1 MAGDICN
8 TNAYEAEDRTTHA
21 TVRAMFEEQ
30 IAWAVEEKAD
40 FLIAETIDW
49 CGEAEIALDVM
60 KRQVFPPS

>member
-1 MAGDICN
+1 
-8 TNAYEAEDRTTHA
+8 
-21 TVRAMFEEQ
+21 MFEEQ